1 MHIWLFFRVQKKTE
15 NLDKRN
21 WMKSYWIAWQNWS
34 NQQFIQRFYF
44 EVVKEEEDINTFE
57 WIEIAENIY
66 EGVVET
72 SHKKTRAQSNRDGYS
87 SNMRVI
93 VSS

>member
-1 MHIWLFFRVQKKTE
+1 
-15 NLDKRN
+15 
-21 WMKSYWIAWQNWS
+21 MKSYWIAWQNWS